1 MLGLLIG
8 SVVCDELKCLLFS
21 DGFDRVHDVHVAHGV
36 GRICRFARVE
46 AHEAAQDGALGVRNP
61 AAVGVEVILAV
72 FLFAEL
78 PVQDQVVG
86 CGCICSCDRGRCV
99 SGCV

>member
-1 MLGLLIG
+1 M
-8 SVVCDELKCLLFS
+8 FS
-21 DGFDRVHDVHVAHGV
+21 DGFDRVHDVYVAHGV
-36 GRICRFARVE
+36 GRIRRFARVE

-61 AAVGVEVILAV
+61 VAVGVKVVLAV
-72 FLFAEL
+72 FRFAEL

-86 CGCICSCDRGRCV
+86 CVCGRGCCV